1 MSRERP
7 DQNLTWADTVQTAPC
22 ANFSSL
28 RILLVEDDATLS
40 RVVSRS
46 LCDQGHHVDHAD
58 SVDAARYL
66 WRIQNHDAVLL
77 DLTLP
82 DGNGLQLLREAR
94 ARGDRTPVLVLTA
107 RNRTEERIAGLDAGA
122 DDYLGKPFDLAEVEA
137 RLRAVVRRRLDLDDR
152 VSIGALALDRRTQR
166 LYLDDTPLQL
176 PAREFAVLCE
186 LLTPPG
192 RVVSKAALADKLS
205 GFDDLLAANA
215 LEAFISRLRKKLQGS
230 GAEIRTLRGLG
241 YLIEAA

>member
-1 MSRERP
+1 M
-7 DQNLTWADTVQTAPC
+7 
-22 ANFSSL
+22 

-46 LCDQGHHVDHAD
+46 LRDQGHHVDHAD

-66 WRIQNHDAVLL
+66 WRIQQHDAVLL

-166 LYLDDTPLQL
+166 LYLDDAPLQL